1 MNSESL
7 TSDSPPSV
15 RLHIE
20 RLIVDESLVATGQ
33 KHRLRAAI
41 ETELTRVLREHG
53 LAGLTS
59 GALYDLPTREVRIA
73 RPSSTAQIGRQIA
86 RTIYTALSPESA
98 SAAAQDRH
106 H

>member
-1 MNSESL
+1 MNHKSS
-7 TSDSPPSV
+7 TPDSPPSV

-20 RLIVDESLVATGQ
+20 RLIVDESLLATGQ
-33 KHRLRAAI
+33 NHRLRAAI

-59 GALYDLPTREVRIA
+59 GALYDRPTRKVHIS
-73 RPSSTAQIGRQIA
+73 RPSSIVQVGRQIA